1 MFLFFE
7 LLGIYFP
14 LFVGISVFFF
24 AFGTRDAAYSKSA
37 KVNGLG
43 MD

>member
-1 MFLFFE
+1 MDFFFE

-14 LFVGISVFFF
+14 LFVVMSFF
-24 AFGTRDAAYSKSA
+24 AFGTRDAAYSNSA

-43 MD
+43 ME